1 MCESTS
7 SQTIEAYVQ
16 FWPNES
22 DEGLDF
28 KEREGNSWE
37 GEKWKLNVC

>member
-1 MCESTS
+1 MFNSKG

-16 FWPNES
+16 SWPNES

-28 KEREGNSWE
+28 KEREGNSRE
-37 GEKWKLNVC
+37 GEKWKLHVC